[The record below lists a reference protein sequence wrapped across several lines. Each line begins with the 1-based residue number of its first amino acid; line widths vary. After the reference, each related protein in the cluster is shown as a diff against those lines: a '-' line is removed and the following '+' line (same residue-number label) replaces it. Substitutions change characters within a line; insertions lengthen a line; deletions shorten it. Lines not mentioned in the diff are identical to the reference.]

1 MGLVTVNFQ
10 CIDQEIV
17 PNPVTSAVV
26 RVYET
31 NDTFVTELIS
41 DPITGIASGLLDGTA
56 APNPHAYIIR
66 LYKFGS
72 PAVDNPQRVEIYDPP
87 AGAPVTGTNDFK
99 IRFDPHAAVAPA
111 DPRLC
116 RLSGYFRRV
125 DGNPASGLGTLSN
138 VSAPVSGPTRGHV
151 IRITSLMNPLIVDGA
166 GSFSSPVYCY
176 ADDDGLVEVDLFR
189 EGTYSV
195 IVEDIHPS
203 CIQEAHR
210 VIHVPDRSTA
220 NLLDVLFPVVTDVSW
235 NPAGPWSV
243 VVGGELDVV
252 PTITA
257 SDYRVLEGIA
267 TYDVEYTVDDI
278 SVATVTPVDDT
289 TIKVMGVASG
299 STTLRVSRKDESIVR
314 VPGDITGGTVV
325 ITVT

>member
-1 MGLVTVNFQ
+1 MGLVTVNFE
-10 CIDQEIV
+10 CVDQEIV
-17 PNPVTSAVV
+17 PNPVTNAVV

-31 NDTFVTELIS
+31 DDTFVTELIS
-41 DPITGIASGLLDGTA
+41 DAVTGIASGLLDGQA
-56 APNPHAYIIR
+56 APTPHAYNIR

-72 PAVDNPQRVEIYDPP
+72 PAVDNPQRVEVYDPP
-87 AGAPVTGTNDFK
+87 GGAPVTGTNDFK

-116 RLSGYFRRV
+116 RLSGHFRRV

-138 VSAPVSGPTRGHV
+138 NTAPVSGPTRGHV
-151 IRITSLMNPLIVDGA
+151 LRITSLMDPLIVDGNGA
-166 GSFSSPVYCY
+166 FSSPVYCY

-195 IVEDIHPS
+195 IVEDIHPG

-210 VIHVPDRSTA
+210 IIHVPDRSTA
-220 NLLDVLFPVVTDVSW
+220 NLLDVLFPVVLDVSW

-243 VVGGELDVV
+243 AVGGELDVV
-252 PTITA
+252 PTLTA

-267 TYDVEYTVDDI
+267 TYDVEYTVDDTSI
-278 SVATVTPVDDT
+278 ATVTTKDDST
-289 TIKVMGVASG
+289 LTVVGVASG
-299 STTLRVSRKDESIVR
+299 STTLRVTRRDESVVR
-314 VPGDITGGTVV
+314 VPGDISGGAVV